1 MLSFGEQV
9 SVHLALSPIDMRKS
23 IDGLVALVVDE
34 LEQSPQS
41 GDVFVFYNKARDKLK
56 LVYWDRNG
64 FALHYKRLDKGRFR
78 VERNQAG
85 RLEITTQQLQWLLAG
100 LEFQLMQQFNE
111 LNYTHYY

>member
-1 MLSFGEQV
+1 MLSFDEKV
-9 SVHLALSPIDMRKS
+9 KVHLALAPIDMRKS
-23 IDGLVALVVDE
+23 IDGLVALVVDV

-41 GDVFVFYNKARDKLK
+41 RDVFVFYNKARDKLK

-78 VERNQAG
+78 VTRNQVG
-85 RLEITTQQLQWLLAG
+85 RLEISVEQLQWLLAG
-100 LEFQLMQQFNE
+100 LDFQLMQQFNE